1 MINIDLRSDTVTKP
15 TKEML
20 KAMYEA
26 ELGDDDLDGDPTTIK
41 LQEMASSLIGKE
53 ESLLVSSGSMGNLV
67 SALSQVKPN
76 ETMII
81 GNKSHMSWSTEQGNG
96 HPTYGQIDLNFLNET
111 NGFFDLNDI
120 NNSLNS
126 KSKQV
131 KLVCIENTHNAD
143 NGIPIRYEYIKDLS
157 DICNKSNSNLHIDG
171 ARIFN
176 AASALNISV
185 DKLVDKAQS
194 VSFCLSKGL
203 ACPIGSI
210 ISGSKEFIYEA
221 RKQRKIIGGVM
232 RQTGIIS
239 AAGIVAL
246 KTMPDRMIEDHITA
260 KNLANGL
267 AQIKGI
273 NINPENVHTNIVFF
287 STNNMD
293 IDELQQKLDSNGIRC
308 FNLNG
313 RIRMV
318 THYEINLENID
329 TALNIIS
336 KIMN

>member
-1 MINIDLRSDTVTKP
+1 MENIDLRSDTVTKP
-15 TKEML
+15 TEEMR

-26 ELGDDDLDGDPTTIK
+26 ELGDDDLDGDPTTLK
-41 LQEMASSLIGKE
+41 LQEIASNLTGKE
-53 ESLLVSSGSMGNLV
+53 DSLLVSSGSMGNLV
-67 SALSQVKPN
+67 CALSQVKPN

-81 GNKSHMSWSTEQGNG
+81 RAKSHMAWSTEQGNG
-96 HPTYGQIDLNFLNET
+96 HPTYGQINLDFLNET
-111 NGFFDLNDI
+111 NGLFDLNEI
-120 NNSLNS
+120 NQSINS
-126 KSKQV
+126 KSNQV
-131 KLVCIENTHNAD
+131 KLICIENTHNSD
-143 NGIPIRYEYIKDLS
+143 NGTPISTEYIENLS
-157 DICNKSNSNLHIDG
+157 SICNQNNINLHFDG

-203 ACPIGSI
+203 ACPVGSI
-210 ISGSKEFIYEA
+210 IAGNKEFIHEA

-260 KNLANGL
+260 KHLANGL

-287 STNNMD
+287 TSQKMD
-293 IDELQQKLDSNGIRC
+293 IDELQQKLDLNGIKC

-318 THYEINLENID
+318 THYEISLKDID
-329 TALNIIS
+329 KTLNIIS
-336 KIMN
+336 NIMN

>member
-1 MINIDLRSDTVTKP
+1 MHNIDLRSDTVTKP
-15 TKEML
+15 TEEMR

-26 ELGDDDLDGDPTTIK
+26 ELGDDDLDGDPTTLK
-41 LQEMASSLIGKE
+41 LQEIASNLMGKE
-53 ESLLVSSGSMGNLV
+53 DSLLVSSGSMGNLV
-67 SALSQVKPN
+67 CALSHVKPN
-76 ETMII
+76 ENMII
-81 GNKSHMSWSTEQGNG
+81 GNKSHMFWSTTQGNG
-96 HPTYGQIDLNFLNET
+96 HPTYGQINLIFLNEI
-111 NGFFDLNDI
+111 NGLFDLNDI
-120 NNSLNS
+120 KNPLESSSN
-126 KSKQV
+126 QV
-131 KLVCIENTHNAD
+131 NLVCIENTHNAD
-143 NGIPIRYEYIKDLS
+143 NGIPISDEYIKNLS
-157 DICNKSNSNLHIDG
+157 EICNQFNSNLHIDG

-203 ACPIGSI
+203 ACPVGSI
-210 ISGSKEFIYEA
+210 ISGSKNFISEA

-246 KTMPDRMIEDHITA
+246 KTMPERMIEDHITA
-260 KNLANGL
+260 KHLANGL

-273 NINPENVHTNIVFF
+273 DINPENVHTNIVFF
-287 STNNMD
+287 TTKNIP
-293 IDELQQKLDSNGIRC
+293 IDDLQQKLDSNGIRC

-318 THYEINLENID
+318 THYEIKLEDID
-329 TALNIIS
+329 KTLNIIS
-336 KIMN
+336 KIMS

>member
-1 MINIDLRSDTVTKP
+1 MQNIDLRSDTVTKP
-15 TKEML
+15 TEEMR

-26 ELGDDDLDGDPTTIK
+26 ELGDDDLDGDPTTLQ
-41 LQEMASSLIGKE
+41 LQEMASNLMGKE
-53 ESLLVSSGSMGNLV
+53 DSLLVSSGSMGNLV
-67 SALSQVKPN
+67 CALSQVKPN
-76 ETMII
+76 ENMII

-96 HPTYGQIDLNFLNET
+96 HPTYGQINLNFLNET
-111 NGFFDLNDI
+111 NGLFDLNDI
-120 NNSLNS
+120 TNSFNS
-126 KSKQV
+126 NQV

-143 NGIPIRYEYIKDLS
+143 NGIPIPGEYIKNLS

-210 ISGSKEFIYEA
+210 ISGSKDFIAEA

-246 KTMPDRMIEDHITA
+246 KTMPDRMTEDHITA
-260 KNLANGL
+260 KHLANGL

-273 NINPENVHTNIVFF
+273 NINPENIHTNIVFF
-287 STNNMD
+287 TTNSMD
-293 IDELQQKLDSNGIRC
+293 IDGLQQKLDLNGIKC

-313 RIRMV
+313 KIRMV
-318 THYEINLENID
+318 THYEINLEDID
-329 TALNIIS
+329 TTLNIIS
-336 KIMN
+336 KIMS